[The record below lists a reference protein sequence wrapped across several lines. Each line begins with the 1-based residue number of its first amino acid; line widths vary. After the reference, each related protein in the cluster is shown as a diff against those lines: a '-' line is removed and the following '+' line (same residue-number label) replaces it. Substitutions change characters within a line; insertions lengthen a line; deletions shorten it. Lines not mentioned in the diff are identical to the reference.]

1 MTKKTEKSNRDRWRD
16 KDGWGF
22 VSNDRYMTNPIF
34 PSSVIPT
41 EIKMVKWR
49 MLICAYHAAKFA
61 EGGAESNAGKILLMQ
76 MYLCKILVGHLALK
90 EINGKL

>member
-1 MTKKTEKSNRDRWRD
+1 
-16 KDGWGF
+16 
-22 VSNDRYMTNPIF
+22 
-34 PSSVIPT
+34 
-41 EIKMVKWR
+41 MVKWR